1 MLPSAALAQSVWGG
15 TGSTTSSTS
24 YTTGTNWSTNPTAPT
39 ASGQSALFGG
49 SGNTSVKTGMGA
61 ITPDLW
67 TFEANSKSYVVT
79 GGTVHFGNAAKFT
92 NATRARR
99 SRSATTCSAQLCLRP
114 APAPTLSGTD
124 KFTTTNVSA
133 GTLVNSGTLTS
144 GITNQSGGTLT
155 TTGTINGD
163 LTSRGTT
170 KASGTIN
177 GAIVNQGNRRLQ
189 CHRRPG
195 WQRYSQ

>member
-61 ITPDLW
+61 ITPDSW

-79 GGTVHFGNAAKFT
+79 GGTVHFGNAAKLT
-92 NATRARR
+92 NNANAGQAI
-99 SRSATTCSAQLCLRP
+99 SISNNMFGTTLSQAGASTL
-114 APAPTLSGTD
+114 TLSGTD
-124 KFTTTNVSA
+124 KFTTTK
-133 GTLVNSGTLTS
+133 
-144 GITNQSGGTLT
+144 
-155 TTGTINGD
+155 
-163 LTSRGTT
+163 RFRRY
-170 KASGTIN
+170 AS
-177 GAIVNQGNRRLQ
+177 Q
-189 CHRRPG
+189 
-195 WQRYSQ
+195 